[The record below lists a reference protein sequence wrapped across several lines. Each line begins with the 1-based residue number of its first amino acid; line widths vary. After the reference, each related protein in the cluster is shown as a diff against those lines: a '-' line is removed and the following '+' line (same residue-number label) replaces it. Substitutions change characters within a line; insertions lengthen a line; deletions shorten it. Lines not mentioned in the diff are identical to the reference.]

1 MKKIFYILSI
11 CVMTILQPSCD
22 ALDLAP
28 EDYYGAGNFWK
39 EASQPK
45 AFMLGLHAQLRSYYN
60 MFYTLGE
67 LRGGTQRVGTSS
79 LNTSLNYADIRS
91 QNISED
97 IPGISNWN
105 GLYSPIM
112 QVNHFIQE
120 VENGCTF
127 LDDATRSRYLGQAY
141 GMRALYYFMLYRTFG
156 GVPLITKVD
165 ILDGKPS
172 ADKFYVERA
181 TPEATMEFIKADIN
195 KSENYFGNNT
205 SFDAYDWS
213 RYATLMLK
221 AEIYMW
227 AAKVSITGFTATGAT
242 DLRTAKT
249 ALSGII
255 GHFELMDNFAS
266 IFSCDNKKN
275 TEIIFAMPFIEGEAS
290 NDGGRFLYQDAVF
303 LGQAYGR
310 NGKVIEKDTLNLKGT
325 GGVFRDEYTEDFW
338 KTFKEGDSRR
348 DATFME
354 YYMKNDNGTLSE
366 FGCVMKKRIGTIN
379 SNDNRIYI
387 SDIPVYRYADA
398 LLMMAEIENGLNNP
412 CASYI
417 NEVRKRA
424 YGDTFEENKYTEGS
438 YAENEL
444 AILQE
449 RDKEFVSEGKRWFD
463 VLRMHDASGRSLV
476 FSANANYPG
485 TNPILGTE
493 EAYKMLWP
501 VNIGTLNVNPLLT
514 QTPGYGKK

>member
-28 EDYYGAGNFWK
+28 EDYYGAGDFWK

-45 AFMLGLHAQLRSYYN
+45 AFMLGLHAQLRSYYD

-242 DLRTAKT
+242 DLQTAKT

-275 TEIIFAMPFIEGEAS
+275 TEIIFAMP
-290 NDGGRFLYQDAVF
+290 L
-303 LGQAYGR
+303 
-310 NGKVIEKDTLNLKGT
+310 
-325 GGVFRDEYTEDFW
+325 
-338 KTFKEGDSRR
+338 
-348 DATFME
+348 
-354 YYMKNDNGTLSE
+354 
-366 FGCVMKKRIGTIN
+366 
-379 SNDNRIYI
+379 
-387 SDIPVYRYADA
+387 
-398 LLMMAEIENGLNNP
+398 
-412 CASYI
+412 
-417 NEVRKRA
+417 
-424 YGDTFEENKYTEGS
+424 
-438 YAENEL
+438 
-444 AILQE
+444 
-449 RDKEFVSEGKRWFD
+449 
-463 VLRMHDASGRSLV
+463 
-476 FSANANYPG
+476 
-485 TNPILGTE
+485 
-493 EAYKMLWP
+493 
-501 VNIGTLNVNPLLT
+501 
-514 QTPGYGKK
+514 

>member
-1 MKKIFYILSI
+1 M
-11 CVMTILQPSCD
+11 
-22 ALDLAP
+22 
-28 EDYYGAGNFWK
+28 
-39 EASQPK
+39 
-45 AFMLGLHAQLRSYYN
+45 
-60 MFYTLGE
+60 
-67 LRGGTQRVGTSS
+67 
-79 LNTSLNYADIRS
+79 
-91 QNISED
+91 
-97 IPGISNWN
+97 
-105 GLYSPIM
+105 
-112 QVNHFIQE
+112 
-120 VENGCTF
+120 
-127 LDDATRSRYLGQAY
+127 
-141 GMRALYYFMLYRTFG
+141 
-156 GVPLITKVD
+156 
-165 ILDGKPS
+165 
-172 ADKFYVERA
+172 ERA

-242 DLRTAKT
+242 DLQTAKT

-493 EAYKMLWP
+493 EAYKMLWRLIS
-501 VNIGTLNVNPLLT
+501 VL
-514 QTPGYGKK
+514 

>member
-1 MKKIFYILSI
+1 
-11 CVMTILQPSCD
+11 
-22 ALDLAP
+22 
-28 EDYYGAGNFWK
+28 
-39 EASQPK
+39 
-45 AFMLGLHAQLRSYYN
+45 
-60 MFYTLGE
+60 
-67 LRGGTQRVGTSS
+67 
-79 LNTSLNYADIRS
+79 
-91 QNISED
+91 
-97 IPGISNWN
+97 
-105 GLYSPIM
+105 
-112 QVNHFIQE
+112 
-120 VENGCTF
+120 
-127 LDDATRSRYLGQAY
+127 
-141 GMRALYYFMLYRTFG
+141 
-156 GVPLITKVD
+156 
-165 ILDGKPS
+165 
-172 ADKFYVERA
+172 
-181 TPEATMEFIKADIN
+181 
-195 KSENYFGNNT
+195 
-205 SFDAYDWS
+205 
-213 RYATLMLK
+213 
-221 AEIYMW
+221 
-227 AAKVSITGFTATGAT
+227 
-242 DLRTAKT
+242 
-249 ALSGII
+249 
-255 GHFELMDNFAS
+255 
-266 IFSCDNKKN
+266 
-275 TEIIFAMPFIEGEAS
+275 MPFIEGEAS

-338 KTFKEGDSRR
+338 KTFKEGDSR